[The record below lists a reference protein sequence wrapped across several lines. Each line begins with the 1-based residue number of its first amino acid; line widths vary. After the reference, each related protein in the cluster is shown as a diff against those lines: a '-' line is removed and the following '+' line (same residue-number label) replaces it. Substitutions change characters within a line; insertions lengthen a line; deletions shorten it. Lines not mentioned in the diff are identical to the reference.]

1 MGVSKNVSLHLHN
14 DFYFP
19 EEELGIEVSVDDYL
33 DKLVDYSM
41 LKIYAISTVKE
52 TQQTWAEEDD
62 FQVEKPPLIIEVS

>member
-1 MGVSKNVSLHLHN
+1 MTFFL
-14 DFYFP
+14 
-19 EEELGIEVSVDDYL
+19 EEELGIEVTVDDYL